1 MKITGKYI
9 TIIGLLIIFS
19 SFISEACLFASEEA
33 PNPLTLSDS
42 YRLALKRSE
51 DIGMKTELINEAQ
64 GHFYLAM
71 SQILPSFSFQMTHF
85 EQDASKQNNGGA
97 SGGYGISTR
106 RSTPQKQFVFSQ
118 PIFSGFKEIAG
129 VQGAGAEK
137 AQRKFERQRAEE
149 LLFMDVVESYYL
161 VIQYRKG
168 LEILNSTHK
177 LLEDRLKELTERVK
191 LGRSRDS
198 ELVTALADLNLI
210 EFDIEEAS
218 RLEAISRQLLE
229 FYIGRDIKG
238 ELADEDFEGEYT
250 DLPEYLTKADG
261 RSDVKAQ
268 KEAHT
273 LAEKNVIV
281 AQSGFFPSVKLDGN
295 YYTQRVAPQSG
306 NDWDLLFTVDVPIF
320 DGAQTIG
327 DVKVAASQRESARL
341 DFEKTRRLARLD
353 IKDAYEN
360 FKYAQKEER
369 TLKNAAEASK
379 KSYELQSEE
388 YRLNLVNNLDVLDAL
403 RQYQVVARTLNLA
416 HYQMKRNFWNLKV
429 AVGETILSNEKD
441 MVQR

>member
-1 MKITGKYI
+1 MN
-9 TIIGLLIIFS
+9 
-19 SFISEACLFASEEA
+19 IS
-33 PNPLTLSDS
+33 D
-42 YRLALKRSE
+42 
-51 DIGMKTELINEAQ
+51 
-64 GHFYLAM
+64 
-71 SQILPSFSFQMTHF
+71 
-85 EQDASKQNNGGA
+85 
-97 SGGYGISTR
+97 
-106 RSTPQKQFVFSQ
+106 
-118 PIFSGFKEIAG
+118 
-129 VQGAGAEK
+129 
-137 AQRKFERQRAEE
+137 
-149 LLFMDVVESYYL
+149 
-161 VIQYRKG
+161 
-168 LEILNSTHK
+168 
-177 LLEDRLKELTERVK
+177 
-191 LGRSRDS
+191 
-198 ELVTALADLNLI
+198 
-210 EFDIEEAS
+210 
-218 RLEAISRQLLE
+218 
-229 FYIGRDIKG
+229 
-238 ELADEDFEGEYT
+238 
-250 DLPEYLTKADG
+250 
-261 RSDVKAQ
+261 
-268 KEAHT
+268 
-273 LAEKNVIV
+273 
-281 AQSGFFPSVKLDGN
+281 QSGFFPSVKLDGN

-306 NDWDLLFTVDVPIF
+306 NDWDLLFTVDVPLF